1 MKKIM
6 DDNRKL
12 VEKAVG
18 IPLPCHHQADKLDS
32 VA

>member
-18 IPLPCHHQADKLDS
+18 IPLPCHAPGWQTGFG
-32 VA
+32 